1 MTPESRLDRLE
12 NALSLLAE
20 AQGRTEAAVQETQRA
35 RQQLTRQVG
44 GLSETVGGD
53 IEDIPYI
60 VLHDVLGRELGWDVG
75 VLEGMRTVA
84 LQS

>member
-53 IEDIPYI
+53 IEDIAYI